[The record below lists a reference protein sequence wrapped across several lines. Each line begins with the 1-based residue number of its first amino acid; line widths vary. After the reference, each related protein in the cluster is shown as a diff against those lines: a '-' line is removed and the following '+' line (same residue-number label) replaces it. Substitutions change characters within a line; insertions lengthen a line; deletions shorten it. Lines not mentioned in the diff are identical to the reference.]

1 MRRRHILDEA
11 RIWRKKK
18 TLTVAHGAERSGEA
32 EETEETES
40 RSEGASQLAHTSPLE
55 RPREGKRGP
64 VLATCYYIRGP
75 KYACIIHVHTWALER
90 ERTNATACRWINSHG
105 PDHENDDGKL
115 VYVRRKSI
123 YDPTGYT
130 CLSLFLS
137 AYLRKQYRTISTID
151 LAVKETF
158 LPRARKVRVVD
169 CDELYDGA

>member
-18 TLTVAHGAERSGEA
+18 TLTVARGAERSGGA

-64 VLATCYYIRGP
+64 GTGNLLLYTRPEIRMYHSRTHVGARARAHQRPVVGLIHTGP
-75 KYACIIHVHTWALER
+75 IMKTTMESL
-90 ERTNATACRWINSHG
+90 
-105 PDHENDDGKL
+105 
-115 VYVRRKSI
+115 YVRRKSI
-123 YDPTGYT
+123 YDQRATA
-130 CLSLFLS
+130 CLF
-137 AYLRKQYRTISTID
+137 YRR
-151 LAVKETF
+151 TF
-158 LPRARKVRVVD
+158 CKPNDFNDRSSSQRDVRPRARKIRVVD